1 MSKCIFLSVLML
13 LLIGGCNDGGNP
25 TGAELERQALSRK
38 IRLVEASG
46 GFVLIVG
53 GETITS
59 DEIIESPVEL
69 GGMFV
74 LPIEYFK
81 PIAQASELEQFK
93 ERARGQLKGILTA
106 KISNILLYQQAKRQ
120 VGKNIED
127 ALEKEAE
134 KALREFVVAFGGDQI
149 KADEALK
156 QRGMD
161 WKSFKERQKRLILTQ
176 WYLGSKLSNNRP
188 VTYRELMDCYNEMK
202 DEYFA
207 KTATIQFRLIDIQ
220 PARLQAANPNANR
233 HQLAEKLALELTNRI
248 RSGEDFGELAK
259 QYSHGPMRE
268 FGGLW
273 KPVSPGSLAA
283 PYDKLAAEAENIVSS
298 RIARIII
305 TAEHVFIMKLEEKKI
320 AGYEPFEKV
329 QRQVRNKI
337 ILDRQN
343 EAVDRVNATL
353 LQQVE
358 LSKTDEFIDF
368 CLEKIYQKRD
378 EPVTVKRDIYRRTE
392 TQRPRDTRPSIYR
405 DMMPGGIR
413 RR

>member
-1 MSKCIFLSVLML
+1 MRRCVFLSVLML
-13 LLIGGCNDGGNP
+13 LLIGGCNDGSNP
-25 TGAELERQALSRK
+25 TGAELERQALARK

-46 GFVLIVG
+46 GFVLMVG
-53 GETITS
+53 GETVTS
-59 DEIIESPVEL
+59 DEIIASPVEL

-106 KISNILLYQQAKRQ
+106 KISNILLYQQAKRE
-120 VGKNIED
+120 VGENIED

-149 KADEALK
+149 RADEALE

-161 WKSFKERQKRLILTQ
+161 WKSFKEYQKRLILTQ

-233 HQLAEKLALELTNRI
+233 HQLAEQLALELTKRI

-273 KPVSPGSLAA
+273 KPMSPGSLAA

-298 RIARIII
+298 QIVRIII

-343 EAVDRVNATL
+343 EAIDRVNATL

-358 LSKTDEFIDF
+358 LSRTDEFIDF

-378 EPVTVKRDIYRRTE
+378 QPVTVKRDIYRRTE
-392 TQRPRDTRPSIYR
+392 TQRPRDKRPSIYR